1 MLVYVGIL
9 GCSLV
14 FISSIYYSYGG
25 TLEVVMSI
33 EKPGCFC
40 WIPLLSAP
48 DTFVSYEATDY
59 CMKDLMFQS
68 TSWRGDS
75 CHTPM
80 ATCVHRAA
88 SASVTKGDAATHG
101 LWCFMM
107 CSVSLEPG

>member
-40 WIPLLSAP
+40 
-48 DTFVSYEATDY
+48 
-59 CMKDLMFQS
+59 
-68 TSWRGDS
+68 
-75 CHTPM
+75 
-80 ATCVHRAA
+80 
-88 SASVTKGDAATHG
+88 
-101 LWCFMM
+101 
-107 CSVSLEPG
+107 